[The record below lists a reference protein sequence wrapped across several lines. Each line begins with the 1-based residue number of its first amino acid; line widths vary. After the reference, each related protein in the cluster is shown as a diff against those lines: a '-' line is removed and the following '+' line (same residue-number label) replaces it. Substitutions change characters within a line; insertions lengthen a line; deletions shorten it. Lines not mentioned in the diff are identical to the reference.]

1 MTEGGEVWVQV
12 IPTQLQGLVSE
23 VFGIEVECAQV
34 EREFMGSWIE
44 DLKVRRR
51 SGSVSVAEVRMKR
64 EERREMMAAMGNAV
78 LLFIA
83 LWFGL
88 WRRPLF
94 W

>member
-64 EERREMMAAMGNAV
+64 EERR
-78 LLFIA
+78 
-83 LWFGL
+83 
-88 WRRPLF
+88 
-94 W
+94 